1 MDSMHR
7 EFETYYKNLEAE
19 LNKRIHTCT
28 NNREFIRASGR
39 ALEAHLSWVKLH
51 RRLTTRWLNRL
62 GLVNKDELA
71 AISLRVVE
79 HEGKLDALDDQLYTV
94 NKTQQENQ
102 RRLKDIHMSL
112 KEWLTILRKEITE
125 LHCDNISS
133 LEKEL
138 LALKLLFNE
147 ESEVEENENDRK
159 KCE

>member
-7 EFETYYKNLEAE
+7 DFETYYKNLEAE
-19 LNKRIHTCT
+19 LNKRIHTST
-28 NNREFIRASGR
+28 NNLEFIRASGR

-79 HEGKLDALDDQLYTV
+79 HEGKLDALDDQLYNV